1 MRTFLRENTMLRVPG
16 GALYKITGEPLG
28 EGGGSIIYPIEKYI
42 PDGKNNYTK
51 SNIHFALKECYP
63 VSSRYE
69 FIRNSE
75 GEILPTTEEAR
86 EYLWHIKRMQMAEDE
101 ISGKIYNTSFRLTP
115 ILESFQMVE
124 ISYDQG
130 TTFHQVRN
138 YISVMESLSS
148 KGQSIKSCLKTKMNL
163 PVQLTFRIIE
173 QLLYA
178 VREVHEAGFLHL
190 DIQDGNVF
198 VKGILEDNSGMVS
211 LMDFGSARKRLED
224 GFCAQIED
232 GALYSTPGFSAPE
245 ILTGNNGKL
254 RLGPQADLYS
264 IGCLMLLLLTGHRY
278 STRELC
284 ANTTGKYI
292 PRFALRKTKCPKFLV
307 ERMQAILTKAL
318 ENDVA
323 DRYACVDDMLKDITE
338 FLALLAPYRSPL
350 TAVEYDAFICY
361 KHGELDT
368 LAAKELRNALER
380 YKGSS
385 LLQKKLIGRVF
396 LDEGEL
402 ASCADFGARIRDALK
417 QSNWLVVVCSKDTKN
432 SPWVNEEINT
442 FLEFHDAAHI
452 LAVVID
458 GEPGE
463 VFPDALL
470 KNGMNGHTLLA
481 ADARAGDFKG
491 VRTKIRGDVKL
502 KIAAPM
508 LHTTYDSLKQRN
520 KIYQM
525 KRISVLVCSS
535 LLVLS
540 AFLGYAAVKSR
551 TIARQAIEISKEH
564 KAAIQNQA
572 KYLSQQAKESY
583 ENHDPVTAAQQALS
597 ANELLKGVGGFM
609 SDIVYTVS
617 EITGAYTIPA
627 NAAETMTAR
636 GIFDLSQG
644 ENGFDDYFLNGDG
657 SYLFTAD
664 ENQISIWDTDTFQIS
679 KTITLHGELAEFDEA
694 FLVEQQTQYLAVLQD
709 EIICYDY
716 DREAEAWDFKLDEQI
731 AGAAVSSDKSL
742 VAAADSSKLY
752 ILDAKTGAVIQT
764 SDFHEEEGY
773 EKEGYG
779 IEDTTISI
787 SPDNRTIAFIASKED
802 GEGGQYQ
809 FKNMLYNIPAKQYVE
824 MTSFAN
830 DYPLSFTE
838 AGMYF
843 GDDGRLCLFHGTGM
857 NTVYAGNVYKY
868 YSEKKQLDVCVYDT
882 DTRQVLWNRKKSYMS
897 MDEGIQALNAKSDR
911 QKCLLLIYADTCEM
925 VDWSTGETLDLYQ
938 MDSPVAKA
946 WREEDGFTLVLENGD
961 LLEHSYGTER
971 LVGHEYFPEK
981 LDYCCRAGDCY
992 YVRKRE
998 EDSFSGEPMIVKYQA
1013 EVYNT
1018 EYESCGTLD
1027 TEFANA
1033 RRVVATE
1040 KLLIFEL
1047 LEDGK
1052 VGIYDKVSQ
1061 ETYVCTKDA
1070 YEANHEKYP
1079 EGMTEAL
1086 RDYFSSCDTDG
1097 AESGERLMNHDEQYA
1112 AHIDG
1117 TSVVIE
1123 NQAKDGKFEL
1133 EFDSTPLSIF
1143 WMPDSAKLLVGL
1155 EDRAALYNASTEIL
1169 SETEPF
1175 ESPTAIASTWQA
1187 IDESTAV
1194 LSGDTY
1200 SYVLNVAGDSLGALY
1215 RLKNYITY
1223 DKAEDSFYF
1232 LSYQYDME
1240 RIDQGMFMEE
1250 AELGKLRRYS
1260 AEEILNRALKLVI
1273 QPFIC
1278 PWPALGA
1285 R

>member
-28 EGGGSIIYPIEKYI
+28 EGGGSMIYPIEKYI
-42 PDGKNNYTK
+42 PDEKDNYTK

-63 VSSRYE
+63 VSSKYE
-69 FIRNSE
+69 FIRNSA
-75 GEILPTTEEAR
+75 GEIQPATEEEAAR
-86 EYLWHIKRMQMAEDE
+86 EYLRHIKRMQMAEDE

-115 ILESFQMVE
+115 ILESFQTVE

-130 TTFHQVRN
+130 VTFHQARN
-138 YISVMESLSS
+138 CISVMESLSS
-148 KGQSIKSCLKTKMNL
+148 KGQSIKSCLKAKKNL

-211 LMDFGSARKRLED
+211 LMDFGCARKRLED

-232 GALYSTPGFSAPE
+232 GAIYSTPGFSAPE
-245 ILTGNNGKL
+245 ILTANGGKL

-307 ERMQAILTKAL
+307 ERMQAILAKAL
-318 ENDVA
+318 ENDVK
-323 DRYACVDDMLKDITE
+323 DRYACADDMLKDITE

-350 TAVEYDAFICY
+350 SAVEYDAFICY

-385 LLQKKLIGRVF
+385 LFQKKLIRRVF

-402 ASCADFGARIRDALK
+402 SSCADFGERIRDALK
-417 QSNWLVVVCSKDTKN
+417 QSNWLIVICSKDTKY
-432 SPWVNEEINT
+432 SPWVNEEIKT

-470 KNGMNGHTLLA
+470 KNGMDEHTLLA
-481 ADARAGDFKG
+481 ADARAGDSKG
-491 VRTKIRGDVKL
+491 VRKRIWGDVKL

-520 KIYQM
+520 KIYQI
-525 KRISVLVCSS
+525 KRASVLACGS

-551 TIARQAIEISKEH
+551 TIARQAIEISREH

-583 ENHDPVTAAQQALS
+583 ENHDLITAAQQALS
-597 ANELLKGVGGFM
+597 ANELLKGVGGFL

-627 NAAETMTAR
+627 NAAETMTPR

-644 ENGFDDYFLNGDG
+644 KNGSDDYFLNDEG

-664 ENQISIWDTDTFQIS
+664 GNQISVWDTDTFQVV
-679 KTITLHGELAEFDEA
+679 KTIDLQEELAKFEEA
-694 FLVEQQTQYLAVLQD
+694 FLMEQQNQYLAVLQN
-709 EIICYDY
+709 EMICYDY
-716 DREAEAWDFKLDEQI
+716 EREAEVWDYKLDERI
-731 AGAAVSSDKSL
+731 AGAAVSSDKGL
-742 VAAADSSKLY
+742 VAAADSSRLY
-752 ILDAKTGAVIQT
+752 ILDAKTGAAIQT
-764 SDFHEEEGY
+764 SDFCDEEGY
-773 EKEGYG
+773 EKEGYK
-779 IEDTTISI
+779 IEDTTIAI
-787 SPDNRTIAFIASKED
+787 SPDNQTIAFIASKED
-802 GEGGQYQ
+802 AKSGQYK
-809 FKNMLYNIPAKQYVE
+809 FKNMLYDISANQYVE
-824 MTSFAN
+824 MTSFTN

-843 GDDGRLCLFHGTGM
+843 GDDGRLCLFHETGM

-868 YSEKKQLDVCVYDT
+868 YSEKKKLDVCVYDT
-882 DTRQVLWNRKKSYMS
+882 EARQVLWSARKSYMS
-897 MDEGIQALNAKSDR
+897 MDEGIQVLNAKADG
-911 QKCLLLIYADTCEM
+911 QECLLLVYADACELA
-925 VDWSTGETLDLYQ
+925 DWSTGKALDRYQ
-938 MDSPVAKA
+938 ADSPVVKA
-946 WREEDGFTLVLENGD
+946 WGEMDGFTLVLENGD
-961 LLEHSYGTER
+961 LLKHSYDTER
-971 LVGHEYFPEK
+971 FAGYEYFPEK
-981 LDYCCRAGDCY
+981 LDYCCRAGDSY
-992 YVRKRE
+992 YVRKRK
-998 EDSFSGEPMIVKYQA
+998 EDSFGGEPMIVKYQA
-1013 EVYNT
+1013 GVYNT

-1027 TEFANA
+1027 SEFANA
-1033 RRVVATE
+1033 RWVTDTE
-1040 KLLIFEL
+1040 KFLVFEF

-1052 VGIYDKVSQ
+1052 AGIYDKASKK
-1061 ETYVCTKDA
+1061 TYVCTKDD
-1070 YEANHEKYP
+1070 YEKGVYKADHENYP

-1086 RDYFSSCDTDG
+1086 NDYFASCDTDD
-1097 AESGERLMNHDEQYA
+1097 AKSGEKLMNHDEQYA

-1117 TSVVIE
+1117 TSIVIE
-1123 NQAKDGKFEL
+1123 EQAKAGEIEL
-1133 EFDSTPLSIF
+1133 EFDSAPLSIF
-1143 WMPDSAKLLVGL
+1143 WMPDSAKLLIGL
-1155 EDRAALYNASTEIL
+1155 EDRAALYNASTETL

-1175 ESPTAIASTWQA
+1175 ESQTAIASTWQA
-1187 IDESTAV
+1187 IDGSTVV
-1194 LSGDTY
+1194 LSGDTD
-1200 SYVLNVAGDSLGALY
+1200 SYVLNVADDSLGALY
-1215 RLKNYITY
+1215 RLKDYIAY
-1223 DKAEDSFYF
+1223 DRSEDSFYF

-1250 AELGKLRRYS
+1250 VELGKLRRYS
-1260 AEEILNRALKLVI
+1260 ADEILDRALELVEEN
-1273 QPFIC
+1273 
-1278 PWPALGA
+1278 
-1285 R
+1285 